1 MRAMHNDQHD
11 DQRLARLRSG
21 LLSAEEALALN
32 EELEREDSIT
42 AATTGSSSAMRAR
55 LKAIRSEDDAPLSHF
70 EELCYKELEGELT
83 LHEAQELE
91 EICRTYSRYA
101 QIRTAILQTRLVAPS
116 DIVYPHKERLKR
128 HEPIVAP
135 LFWKAVAAA
144 ACLLLFVLLGGNWF
158 DYQPQTPIV
167 AEFPSSKPTKR
178 IEAITPD
185 EVPAQSVAT
194 KQATKSD
201 TPSVAPAIALPMAE
215 QGVEQSGQV
224 TASVGEPLPALMPL
238 LPLPTLDALSVL
250 RQNDAL
256 LIASKTPDLDAFH
269 DWETIMLEDDVAEF
283 EEQMQELHENL
294 PKPERPFGVKFI
306 DFVITQLAQL

>member
-32 EELEREDSIT
+32 EELEREESV
-42 AATTGSSSAMRAR
+42 TTGATSAMRAR

-83 LHEAQELE
+83 LHEAQELDDV
-91 EICRTYSRYA
+91 CRTYSRYA

-158 DYQPQTPIV
+158 DHQPQKPIV

-269 DWETIMLEDDVAEF
+269 DWETIMLEF

>member
-1 MRAMHNDQHD
+1 M
-11 DQRLARLRSG
+11 
-21 LLSAEEALALN
+21 
-32 EELEREDSIT
+32 
-42 AATTGSSSAMRAR
+42 
-55 LKAIRSEDDAPLSHF
+55 
-70 EELCYKELEGELT
+70 
-83 LHEAQELE
+83 
-91 EICRTYSRYA
+91 
-101 QIRTAILQTRLVAPS
+101 
-116 DIVYPHKERLKR
+116 KR

-135 LFWKAVAAA
+135 LFWKVVAAA

-158 DYQPQTPIV
+158 DHQPQKPIV
-167 AEFPSSKPTKR
+167 AEYPSSKPTKR